1 MLVEWT
7 LWCTAAKSGPACST
21 LFSMCLLFHEC
32 TWALKLPL
40 ASKSHVSLHVYV
52 HLWEGESEGGR
63 RSNSKSWGQNRFDHA
78 GVSLMSC
85 TSSQNIWGTIT
96 GVARREKQ
104 APEEALFYCSSIFC
118 GVFFFFC
125 FTLTSLTVDHRL
137 IMLNILLSAL
147 LDPDRRLRS
156 FRRSE
161 RLMSIL
167 VGSTIYCTIGSCL
180 CFVQRLFVSHSYVRN
195 KGGSAWLKNA
205 TA

>member
-63 RSNSKSWGQNRFDHA
+63 RSNSKGWGQNRFDHA

-118 GVFFFFC
+118 GVFFFFFYLKITDC
-125 FTLTSLTVDHRL
+125 WSSADNVEYTTVGTARPWQ
-137 IMLNILLSAL
+137 A
-147 LDPDRRLRS
+147 
-156 FRRSE
+156 SE
-161 RLMSIL
+161 EL
-167 VGSTIYCTIGSCL
+167 
-180 CFVQRLFVSHSYVRN
+180 Q
-195 KGGSAWLKNA
+195 KKWA
-205 TA
+205 TRVHTGR